1 MAVTGMLLT
10 NGATTVLVI
19 VGGAVFVGTFGALV
33 VTVMSCVVVTGIGG
47 CVVILPFGA
56 CGTVGNGGMG

>member
-19 VGGAVFVGTFGALV
+19 GGGEVFVGTFGALV
-33 VTVMSCVVVTGIGG
+33 VTVMGCVVVVTGIGG
-47 CVVILPFGA
+47 CVAILPFGA
-56 CGTVGNGGMG
+56 CGTVGNG